1 MQDPPFLFDAV
12 VFDLDGT
19 LVATDQFW
27 VDAARAGAKRAFQE
41 LKLERE
47 MPSAEQWMMVVGL
60 PLALGFELVFPDL
73 TAEQR
78 ARVLA
83 RCVEEENR
91 ALRAGRAALMPGAA
105 ETLADLRARGVRLGV
120 ASNCGQSYLDTV
132 MNELGLA
139 RYIEAARCLDSPRV
153 QSKGGMVADLL
164 ETFQTRAAVMVGDRL
179 SDRDAA
185 WENGLPHV
193 HVTRGFARYAAGTA
207 AGGEEVQC
215 EAQIDDLTELAPRL
229 ARRGTWIEGTL
240 KKLGYFAKERPR
252 TLGITGHS
260 GSGKTLF
267 ARDVARVL
275 ALRDV
280 PVAVVALEDFAR
292 PLPPGVDLSV
302 TAFMPRDRPLDH
314 LGAGFDVDELVQGVL
329 EPHARGEDVERTRG
343 GKRIAVPA
351 NAALVLQ
358 GPFLLHPK
366 LRPLLAKVIYL
377 EVTDPQS
384 LRRVAGRDARA
395 SGPESVL
402 RVRRHALP
410 SQRAF
415 DEVCSPRELADEV
428 LEAEN
433 ALGPE

>member
-1 MQDPPFLFDAV
+1 MPDPLFLFDAV

-27 VDAARAGAKRAFQE
+27 VDAARAGAKRAFGE
-41 LKLERE
+41 LKLDRE

-60 PLALGFELVFPDL
+60 PLAVGFERLFPDL
-73 TAEQR
+73 SPEQR

-105 ETLADLRARGVRLGV
+105 ETLAELRQRGVRLGV

-207 AGGEEVQC
+207 AGGEDVPA
-215 EAQIDDLTELAPRL
+215 EAVIDDLSELAPRL
-229 ARRGTWIEGTL
+229 SRRGAWIESTL
-240 KKLGYFAKERPR
+240 DRLGYFAKDRPR
-252 TLGITGHS
+252 TIGITGHS

-275 ALRDV
+275 ARRDV
-280 PVAVVALEDFAR
+280 PAAVVALDDFAR
-292 PLPPGVDLSV
+292 PLAPSADLSA
-302 TAFMPRDRPLDH
+302 TTFLPPDRPLDH
-314 LGAGFDVDELVQGVL
+314 LGSTFDADELVQRVI
-329 EPHARGEDVERTRG
+329 EPHNRREAVDWTRG
-343 GKRIAVPA
+343 AKRITVPA
-351 NAALVLQ
+351 DSVLVLQ
-358 GPFLLHPK
+358 GPFLLHPR
-366 LRPLLAKVIYL
+366 LRPLLAKVIHL
-377 EVTDPQS
+377 EVSDTQS

-395 SGPESVL
+395 SGPETLL
-402 RVRRHALP
+402 RIRRHALP

-415 DEVCSPRELADEV
+415 DEARNPRELADVV
-428 LEAEN
+428 LDAEN
-433 ALGPE
+433 ALGPD